1 MAQYMQGQK
10 TCLDTFPLEKE
21 MCGWKPT
28 SGEDVLLVDVCGNV
42 GPLLDELKAK
52 TAGIENRIMNFP
64 KTAPCDLGKTSDA
77 ILMQLRR
84 ILLFKSRCMTLTPLS
99 PSKLNEKIFPDPNV
113 NWQMTQ
119 IDISMMACSASLE
132 RTEAMWGAFRDSV
145 GLNVVR
151 KYFYQ
156 PEFCDGVLVA
166 ERK

>member
-10 TCLDTFPLEKE
+10 TCLDTFPLDKE

-28 SGEDVLLVDVCGNV
+28 SGEDVLLVDVCGNI

-52 TAGIENRIMNFP
+52 TAGIENRIITLRSGQDQRRDTYAAAEKPAVQITVHDTNTPQSF
-64 KTAPCDLGKTSDA
+64 KT
-77 ILMQLRR
+77 
-84 ILLFKSRCMTLTPLS
+84 
-99 PSKLNEKIFPDPNV
+99 KLNEKIFPDSNV

-119 IDISMMACSASLE
+119 IGISMMACPASLE
-132 RTEAMWGAFRDSV
+132 RTEAMWGAFLDSV

-156 PEFCDGVLVA
+156 PEFCDGCTG
-166 ERK
+166 R